1 MQAAYIDEH
10 SGIIDPNF
18 HPDWLELDEY
28 GGDDIVISREDC
40 MKQILEQIPD
50 FHSAWSQYCEY
61 WGDDCPG
68 LCSDLTEF
76 SDFVITLLQN
86 NKHSVLS
93 KIFSII
99 EHLMVHGDEEVKDAV
114 ATCFLENLL
123 NETSF
128 GTINANEFM
137 HFLGTESDRYCKE
150 WDDFTGVST

>member
-1 MQAAYIDEH
+1 MQADYIEEH
-10 SGIIDPNF
+10 SDITDSNF
-18 HPDWLELDEY
+18 HSDWLESDEY
-28 GGDDIVISREDC
+28 RGDDIVISREDC

-76 SDFVITLLQN
+76 SDFVIMLLQN

-93 KIFSII
+93 KIFLII
-99 EHLMVHGDEEVKDAV
+99 ENLMLRGDEEVKDAV

-128 GTINANEFM
+128 GTINVNEFV
-137 HFLGTESDRYCKE
+137 HFLGEESYRYCKE